1 MLDTYQ
7 LNICG
12 LKRDLPLIRI
22 GDDFAF
28 ARFVTLGDTEL
39 IEKAAEAIISHPDFP
54 TYNIDILACL
64 DAKAVPLTHA
74 IARRLKVNYVVAKK
88 TINPYTIDQVVETIE
103 SITDAENQ
111 VLVLEAAEA
120 KAIEGRNVCLVDDV
134 VSTGLSLKGLE
145 NLVAKA
151 RCKVVCKAA
160 ILLEDTDYIAEDLIY
175 LEKLPVFKD

>member
-1 MLDTYQ
+1 MDTYQ

-12 LKRDLPLIRI
+12 LKRNLPLIRI

-39 IEKAAEAIISHPDFP
+39 IEKAAEALVSHPDFP
-54 TYNIDILACL
+54 TYNIDVLVCL
-64 DAKAVPLTHA
+64 ESKAVPLTHA
-74 IARRLKVNYVVAKK
+74 IARRLKVNYVVARK
-88 TINPYTIDQVVETIE
+88 TVKPYTIDQVVETIE
-103 SITDAENQ
+103 SITDSEQQ
-111 VLVLEAAEA
+111 VMVLDGAEA
-120 KAIEGRNVCLVDDV
+120 KAIEGRNVCLIDDV
-134 VSTGLSLKGLE
+134 VSTGVSLKGLE

-160 ILLEDTDYIAEDLIY
+160 ILLEDNDSCAEDILY